1 MRTTTRTARLLIC
14 LACLLV
20 FAGAVSAGEKKL
32 MHCFY
37 FTAIDKASDAEWE
50 AFFKATDALP
60 GKIPGLGHVWYGKLS
75 RDLILLNT
83 TDPEVRKK
91 LAAGEAAT
99 GPVTRLV
106 RQWGVCME
114 FADEAALKA
123 YATNPAHKDWM
134 DAYTKV
140 RQPGTTTIDFLGK

>member
-1 MRTTTRTARLLIC
+1 MRISTRTARLLISV
-14 LACLLV
+14 ACLV
-20 FAGAVSAGEKKL
+20 VSTGVVSAGEKKL

-37 FTAIDKASDAEWE
+37 FTAVDKASDAEWE

-60 GKIPGLGHVWYGKLS
+60 GKIPGLSRVWYGKLS
-75 RDLILLNT
+75 RGVGVLG
-83 TDPEVRKK
+83 TDRETSKK

-99 GPVTRLV
+99 GPVTRVV

-123 YATNPAHKDWM
+123 YADNPAHKEWM
-134 DAYTKV
+134 DVYSKV
-140 RQPGTTTIDFLGK
+140 RVYGTNTFDILGK